1 MKKPYIK
8 VFSYGKFVPA
18 AQSLRAEKETRY
30 YMGKKGNVAII
41 TGASSGM
48 GREFAIQIAQFYPS
62 IQEFWIIARRKER
75 LEELQEKL
83 LGRRVKILALDLG
96 RQEDIDALKQTLE
109 EEKPHVRIL
118 VNAAGFGMIGKV
130 GKMKEKD
137 CTGMVDIN
145 CRALTAVTHIVLP
158 YITKKGQIIQ
168 MASSAAFMPQP
179 GFAVYA
185 ASKSYVLSFS
195 RALGCE
201 LKERYISVTAV
212 CPGPVK
218 TEFFDIAET
227 YEAVRL
233 YKKLTMA
240 KADKVVYQALVD
252 AKHGRSVSVYGPLM
266 KGFRVLAKFL
276 PADFMMMFV
285 H

>member
-1 MKKPYIK
+1 MKIN
-8 VFSYGKFVPA
+8 GKDQVVH
-18 AQSLRAEKETRY
+18 
-30 YMGKKGNVAII
+30 MGKKGNVAII

-48 GREFAIQIAQFYPS
+48 GREFAVQIAQNYPS
-62 IQEFWIIARRKER
+62 IHEFWIIARRKER

-83 LGRRVKILALDLG
+83 LGRKVKILALDLS
-96 RQEDIDALKQTLE
+96 RQEGIDALEQALE
-109 EEKPHVRIL
+109 KEQPRVRIL
-118 VNAAGFGMIGKV
+118 VNAAGFGIIGKI
-130 GKMKEKD
+130 GKMKEED

-145 CRALTAVTHIVLP
+145 CRALTAVTHITLP
-158 YITKKGQIIQ
+158 YMTKQGQIIQ

-195 RALGCE
+195 RALGRE
-201 LKERYISVTAV
+201 LAGKGITVTAV

-227 YEAVRL
+227 YEAVKL

-240 KADKVVYQALVD
+240 RADKVVYQALVD

-266 KGFRVLAKFL
+266 KGFRILAKFL
-276 PADFMMMFV
+276 PVDFLMLFV
-285 H
+285 R

>member
-1 MKKPYIK
+1 
-8 VFSYGKFVPA
+8 
-18 AQSLRAEKETRY
+18 
-30 YMGKKGNVAII
+30 MGKKGNVAII

-158 YITKKGQIIQ
+158 YYEKGADHSDGIL
-168 MASSAAFMPQP
+168 SSL
-179 GFAVYA
+179 YA
-185 ASKSYVLSFS
+185 AARLCSVCGKQVLCTQLFQSTWLRTEGKGYFRDS
-195 RALGCE
+195 SLSGTGQNRIF
-201 LKERYISVTAV
+201 RY
-212 CPGPVK
+212 
-218 TEFFDIAET
+218 
-227 YEAVRL
+227 RRNL
-233 YKKLTMA
+233 
-240 KADKVVYQALVD
+240 
-252 AKHGRSVSVYGPLM
+252 
-266 KGFRVLAKFL
+266 
-276 PADFMMMFV
+276 
-285 H
+285 

>member
-1 MKKPYIK
+1 
-8 VFSYGKFVPA
+8 
-18 AQSLRAEKETRY
+18 
-30 YMGKKGNVAII
+30 MGKKGNVAII

-48 GREFAIQIAQFYPS
+48 GREFAVQIAQNYPS
-62 IQEFWIIARRKER
+62 IHEFWIVARRRER

-83 LGRRVKILALDLG
+83 LGRRVKILALDLS
-96 RQEDIDALKQTLE
+96 RQEGIDTLE
-109 EEKPHVRIL
+109 KALAEEQPRVRIL
-118 VNAAGFGMIGKV
+118 VNAAGFGIIGKI
-130 GKMKEKD
+130 GKMKEED
-137 CTGMVDIN
+137 CTGMVDTN
-145 CRALTAVTHIVLP
+145 CRALTAVTHITLP
-158 YITKKGQIIQ
+158 YMTEQGQIIQ

-195 RALGCE
+195 RALGRE
-201 LKERYISVTAV
+201 LAGRCITVTAV

-227 YEAVRL
+227 YEAVKL

-240 KADKVVYQALVD
+240 RADRVVYQALVD

-266 KGFRVLAKFL
+266 KGFRILAKFL
-276 PADFMMMFV
+276 PVDFLMLFV
-285 H
+285 K

>member
-1 MKKPYIK
+1 
-8 VFSYGKFVPA
+8 
-18 AQSLRAEKETRY
+18 
-30 YMGKKGNVAII
+30 
-41 TGASSGM
+41 
-48 GREFAIQIAQFYPS
+48 
-62 IQEFWIIARRKER
+62 
-75 LEELQEKL
+75 
-83 LGRRVKILALDLG
+83 
-96 RQEDIDALKQTLE
+96 
-109 EEKPHVRIL
+109 
-118 VNAAGFGMIGKV
+118 
-130 GKMKEKD
+130 
-137 CTGMVDIN
+137 MVDIN

-201 LKERYISVTAV
+201 LKGRDISVTAV

>member
-1 MKKPYIK
+1 MEN
-8 VFSYGKFVPA
+8 FV
-18 AQSLRAEKETRY
+18 
-30 YMGKKGNVAII
+30 I
-41 TGASSGM
+41 T
-48 GREFAIQIAQFYPS
+48 
-62 IQEFWIIARRKER
+62 IAR
-75 LEELQEKL
+75 QYGSG
-83 LGRRVKILALDLG
+83 GR
-96 RQEDIDALKQTLE
+96 T
-109 EEKPHVRIL
+109 
-118 VNAAGFGMIGKV
+118 V
-130 GKMKEKD
+130 GKMLAEKLGVSFYD
-137 CTGMVDIN
+137 
-145 CRALTAVTHIVLP
+145 
-158 YITKKGQIIQ
+158 KQIIQ

-201 LKERYISVTAV
+201 LKERDISVTAV